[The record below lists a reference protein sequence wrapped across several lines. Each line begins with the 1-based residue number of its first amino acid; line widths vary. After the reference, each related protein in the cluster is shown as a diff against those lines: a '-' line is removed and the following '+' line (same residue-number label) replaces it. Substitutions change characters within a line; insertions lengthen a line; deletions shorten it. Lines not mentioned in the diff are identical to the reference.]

1 MTTLDVTGREC
12 LSFTVSGDWAHFR
25 RIDTTNDKLTYRVI
39 PRTTLAG
46 LLAAILGEPRDSY
59 YGEFSRESSAVAIV
73 PRSPVR
79 TMQVPML
86 TVPTTKG
93 DIQTAEGV
101 SGKTVVPPEV
111 LEERRQRRTFEYLR
125 GAAYRV
131 HLVLDNDEWMERLA
145 ERLDAR
151 RDAGTGDDGTRNVRP
166 VYTPCLGKSEC
177 LAEISGSVVS
187 TIESPV
193 TVDAV
198 DSIVPDAEINPNA
211 SVSYSMERSPGYM
224 ERVDGGRR
232 TTGFLSY
239 AYPDD
244 GGPLEVSGVRAH
256 EVDGDRVVFT

>member
-1 MTTLDVTGREC
+1 MTTLDVTGRKC

-25 RIDTTNDKLTYRVI
+25 RIDTTNDKLTYRVV

-46 LLAAILGEPRDSY
+46 LVAAILGEPRDSY
-59 YGEFSRESSAVAIV
+59 YGEFTRESSAIAIV

-86 TVPTTKG
+86 TLPTTKG

-101 SGKTVVPPEV
+101 SGKTVVAPEV
-111 LEERRQRRTFEYLR
+111 LEEKRQRRTFEYLCDPEF
-125 GAAYRV
+125 RV
-131 HLVLDNDEWMERLA
+131 HLVLDNEEWMARLQD
-145 ERLDAR
+145 RLDAR
-151 RDAGTGDDGTRNVRP
+151 REGETTDADRDVRS

-177 LAEISGSVVS
+177 LASVTESVVS
-187 TIESPV
+187 EVGAAES
-193 TVDAV
+193 VDAV
-198 DSIVPDAEINPNA
+198 DSVVPNDSVLPSA

-232 TTGFLSY
+232 TTGFISY

-244 GGPLEVSGVRAH
+244 GGPLEMDGVTAH
-256 EVDGDRVVFT
+256 EVTGDRVVFT